1 MKECLREPLRTYLG
15 EFLKQSVDTHEIFKY
30 QKYEFLLHF
39 WSRHTDDVGLC
50 GHSYEPAKFYL
61 LKQSK
66 TSNSVGGSFAE
77 SRNEKNAANT
87 ENKRRAKQS
96 EHSCEQFVQN
106 ALYAYYIYSPRPPS
120 LLLSMHKNTHM
131 PPLIATDEL
140 LVDPFFESLRDCT
153 RGFHTPKCKL
163 HTASSRSRLLC
174 SQVCIS

>member
-1 MKECLREPLRTYLG
+1 MSSFFIFEAGIRMMLGSVTIHMNQLSFTCSNNQKHLTPL
-15 EFLKQSVDTHEIFKY
+15 VAV
-30 QKYEFLLHF
+30 LLNPG
-39 WSRHTDDVGLC
+39 T
-50 GHSYEPAKFYL
+50 
-61 LKQSK
+61 
-66 TSNSVGGSFAE
+66 
-77 SRNEKNAANT
+77 EKNAANT

-153 RGFHTPKCKL
+153 RGFRMAKCKL
-163 HTASSRSRLLC
+163 HTASASSRSLC